1 MTKRRVPL
9 HQNPR
14 GFVEVEDG
22 ATRGAQLGRDL
33 LDENGR
39 LLTRESLAGGSNTG
53 GPNSIASTIWRL
65 IREVPLNIQK
75 LAALATSGFAV
86 RRSDGEWATR
96 TLQQGAGIT
105 ISNPAGEAGDP
116 VISLADVP
124 DSGVG
129 VLLATTFDAKGRK
142 TGSRPATITGTA
154 AQINVANGNASAGLP
169 TLSLASEVLT
179 SLGKANTAV
188 QSVVA
193 GIGITVN
200 NTDPRNPVVS
210 APGSGFAPPP
220 TDGSPYVGLN
230 GAWEKTNA
238 ADSRF
243 WLIEYPLLTDQVG
256 NQLTDQAG
264 NFLMGNS
271 PIIPSGWPSTTT
283 VINNVSSGS
292 LQSMTLAQANALAS
306 PSDFQMVAIT
316 DLTGGREP
324 CWYDATVASGT
335 KWRRFSDRS
344 IAN

>member
-1 MTKRRVPL
+1 MAKRRVPL

-39 LLTRESLAGGSNTG
+39 LLTRESLVGDSDSG

-65 IREVPLNIQK
+65 IREIPLNIQK

-116 VISLADVP
+116 VIGLADVP
-124 DSGVG
+124 DSGAG
-129 VLLATTFDAKGRK
+129 VLLAITRDGKGRV
-142 TGSRPATITGTA
+142 TGTKSVTITGTA
-154 AQINVANGNASAGLP
+154 AQINVANGTAAAGQP
-169 TLSLASEVLT
+169 TISLAAEVLA
-179 SLGKANTAV
+179 SLGKAESAV

-193 GIGITVN
+193 GVGITVN

-210 APGSGFAPPP
+210 APGSGFGPPP

-230 GAWEKTNA
+230 GTWEKTNA
-238 ADSRF
+238 PDSRF
-243 WLIEYPLLTDQVG
+243 WLIEYPLLTDQLG

-271 PIIPSGWPSTTT
+271 PIVPPGWPASTTT
-283 VINNVSSGS
+283 TITTAAAPQVV
-292 LQSMTLAQANALAS
+292 TLAQANALAS
-306 PSDFQMVAIT
+306 IPDGGSVLIT
-316 DLTGGREP
+316 DLAGGREL
-324 CWYDATVASGT
+324 CWYDAAISSGT
-335 KWRRFSDRS
+335 KWRRYSDRS